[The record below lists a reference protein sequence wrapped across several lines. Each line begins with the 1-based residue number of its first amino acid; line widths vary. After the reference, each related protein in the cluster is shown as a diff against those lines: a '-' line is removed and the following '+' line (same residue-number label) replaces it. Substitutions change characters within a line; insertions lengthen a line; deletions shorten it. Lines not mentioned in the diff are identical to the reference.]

1 MTVQE
6 AKNFFKK
13 HIMGVKTSAQLKTG
27 MQAVIKEHAVIVA
40 PLIAKMHEIA
50 ALEGGQQQAMGRNM
64 QQQPQS
70 PMQQQRPNNRITP
83 PPRPN
88 YHNNNAPQR
97 DTASSLFSIP
107 MPPQNA
113 SSRPNNKV
121 PAMSLEK
128 MMDMMRSSN

>member
-6 AKNFFKK
+6 AKAFFKK

-40 PLIAKMHEIA
+40 PLIAKIHEIA
-50 ALEGGQQQAMGRNM
+50 ALEGGQQQTMGRNM
-64 QQQPQS
+64 QQQQGTTQ
-70 PMQQQRPNNRITP
+70 MQQRQNVNSRMAP

-88 YHNNNAPQR
+88 YQNNAQR
-97 DTASSLFSIP
+97 DTSSLFSIP
-107 MPPQNA
+107 MPPQNT

>member
-6 AKNFFKK
+6 AKAFFKK

-27 MQAVIKEHAVIVA
+27 MQAVIKERAVIVA

-50 ALEGGQQQAMGRNM
+50 ALEGGQQQTMGRNM
-64 QQQPQS
+64 QQQQGNPQ
-70 PMQQQRPNNRITP
+70 MQQRPNPNNRMAP
-83 PPRPN
+83 PPRQ
-88 YHNNNAPQR
+88 NNAQR
-97 DTASSLFSIP
+97 DTSSLFSIP

-113 SSRPNNKV
+113 SARQNNKI

>member
-6 AKNFFKK
+6 AKDFFNK
-13 HIMGVKTSAQLKTG
+13 HVMGTKTSAQFKKGLQDVLK
-27 MQAVIKEHAVIVA
+27 MRAVIVA

-50 ALEGGQQQAMGRNM
+50 ALEGGQQQTMGRNM
-64 QQQPQS
+64 QQQQGNPQ
-70 PMQQQRPNNRITP
+70 MQQRPNPNSRMAP
-83 PPRPN
+83 PPRQN
-88 YHNNNAPQR
+88 YQNNAQR
-97 DTASSLFSIP
+97 DTSSLFSIP

>member
-6 AKNFFKK
+6 AKAFFKK

-50 ALEGGQQQAMGRNM
+50 ALEGGQQQTMGRNM
-64 QQQPQS
+64 QQQQGNPQ
-70 PMQQQRPNNRITP
+70 MQQRPNPNSRMAP
-83 PPRPN
+83 PPRQN
-88 YHNNNAPQR
+88 YQNNAQR
-97 DTASSLFSIP
+97 DTSSLFSIP

>member
-6 AKNFFKK
+6 AKAFFKK

-27 MQAVIKEHAVIVA
+27 MQAVIKERAVIVA

-50 ALEGGQQQAMGRNM
+50 ALEGGQQQTMGRNM
-64 QQQPQS
+64 QQQQGSPQ
-70 PMQQQRPNNRITP
+70 MQQRPNNNNRMAP
-83 PPRPN
+83 PPRQN
-88 YHNNNAPQR
+88 YQNNAQR
-97 DTASSLFSIP
+97 DTSSLFSIP
-107 MPPQNA
+107 MPPQNT